1 MVTASTWHFTET
13 VNDVVDR
20 GPSKVRSSRSRP
32 FRVAGILFCAL
43 LVGAAPAVGQPAA
56 AQDST
61 LNNLVHAP
69 DYVPGPLGSLGAVVE
84 RGHGPVDMILVSGFG
99 LGASAF
105 EGFMNRNTARYHMLA
120 VTLPGF
126 ESTAAPPMPPPGTS
140 YGEQTWTRAAADAI
154 VRLIRERGLHRP
166 VLVGHFI
173 NGSQVTMRVAVEH
186 PELVRSLVLLAGTP
200 RYEPVPPGSRSWPRN
215 LTLEQKVKAVDQFS
229 APRWFKTVTRA
240 TWVKGN
246 FVATDYSVDSVR
258 GRRFADRAN
267 EPPLPVLIRYLCE
280 FHASDL
286 WPKLDSLQCP
296 LLVIQPHFT
305 ASLRADT
312 TRKYLAGYL
321 EEPWRGRLEGRP
333 HTESAV
339 VDSSGIL
346 VMEDQPA
353 IVDRRVA
360 EFVKRAGR

>member
-1 MVTASTWHFTET
+1 M
-13 VNDVVDR
+13 
-20 GPSKVRSSRSRP
+20 SRRHLIACLL
-32 FRVAGILFCAL
+32 VAGL
-43 LVGAAPAVGQPAA
+43 LAAAPMGAQPAL
-56 AQDST
+56 QDST

-69 DYVPGPLGSLGAVVE
+69 DYVTAPLGRLGAVVE
-84 RGHGPVDMILVSGFG
+84 RGHGPVDMVLVSGFG

-105 EGFMNRNTARYHMLA
+105 EGFMKRNVARYHMLA
-120 VTLPGF
+120 ITLPGF
-126 ESTAAPPMPPPGTS
+126 EGTPAPPMPPTGTS

-154 VRLIRERGLHRP
+154 VRLIHDRGLHRP
-166 VLVGHFI
+166 VLVGHFV

-200 RYEPVPPGSRSWPRN
+200 RFEPVRATRFWPKD
-215 LTLEQKVKAVDQFS
+215 LTLAQKIEAVDRFS

-246 FVATDYSVDSVR
+246 FVATDYSIDSLR
-258 GRRFADRAN
+258 GRTLADRAN

-286 WPKLDSLQCP
+286 WPDLERLQRP

-312 TRKYLAGYL
+312 TRSYLAGYL

-333 HTESAV
+333 RTETLV
-339 VDSSGIL
+339 VEDAGIL
-346 VMEDQPA
+346 VMDDQPA

-360 EFVKRAGR
+360 EFVTRAGR